1 MRLGLSRWPRQDNH
15 YTNSNIDTRDD
26 KYKTAEKQQWMQM
39 HYKIPHTIPSLIQP
53 LQTKGI
59 LNKVDDFYIFSKSF
73 GKQGGFTDRHAI
85 IGVFIGQGI

>member
-1 MRLGLSRWPRQDNH
+1 
-15 YTNSNIDTRDD
+15 
-26 KYKTAEKQQWMQM
+26 M

-59 LNKVDDFYIFSKSF
+59 LNKVDDFYIFTISF

-85 IGVFIGQGI
+85 IGVFIGQGICVSNKRLLQGINIVMKDINGDPFPVQPGGI